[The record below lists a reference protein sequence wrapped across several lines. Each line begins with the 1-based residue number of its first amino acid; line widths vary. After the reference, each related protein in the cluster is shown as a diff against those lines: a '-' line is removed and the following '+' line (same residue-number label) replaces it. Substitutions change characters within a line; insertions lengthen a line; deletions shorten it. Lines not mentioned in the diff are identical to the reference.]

1 MPKYRR
7 NRINESVTE
16 EVSAILREVK
26 DPRVAGTLM
35 TITGSDVTADLKFA
49 KIYYSIY
56 GELTAEE
63 EKELKKGLRSVSSFL
78 RSQLASRL
86 NLRITPEL
94 SFIRDDGAKHGAE
107 IAAILKTLD
116 TGSTTSVDTAEDAVG
131 VSTAEEEDDA

>member
-26 DPRVAGTLM
+26 DPRVSGTLM

-49 KIYYSIY
+49 KIFYSIY
-56 GELTAEE
+56 GELSPEE
-63 EKELKKGLRSVSSFL
+63 EKELRRGLKSVSSFI
-78 RSQLASRL
+78 RSQLAQRL

-94 SFIRDDGAKHGAE
+94 SFVRDEGAKHGAE

-116 TGSTTSVDTAEDAVG
+116 DRKANTTLPDETE
-131 VSTAEEEDDA
+131 TEEDDD

>member
-26 DPRVAGTLM
+26 DPRVAGAML

-49 KIYYSIY
+49 KIFYSVY
-56 GELTAEE
+56 GEFTEEE
-63 EKELKKGLRSVSSFL
+63 EKELKKGLRSVSSFI
-78 RSQLASRL
+78 RSQLAQRL

-94 SFIRDDGAKHGAE
+94 SFVRDNGVKHGAD
-107 IAAILKTLD
+107 IAAILKTLEEKR
-116 TGSTTSVDTAEDAVG
+116 AEA
-131 VSTAEEEDDA
+131 APAAEEEEEEDD